1 MGKKSRKQ
9 QQQHKS
15 DAQKVK
21 LCASLSNKGVCKL
34 VEELWNSKHII
45 MCMSYDQ
52 MSISCDSETS
62 NWSGGSSVIP
72 PPAALW
78 EDYETIRGII
88 DALQQRQGIN

>member
-1 MGKKSRKQ
+1 
-9 QQQHKS
+9 
-15 DAQKVK
+15 
-21 LCASLSNKGVCKL
+21 
-34 VEELWNSKHII
+34 
-45 MCMSYDQ
+45 